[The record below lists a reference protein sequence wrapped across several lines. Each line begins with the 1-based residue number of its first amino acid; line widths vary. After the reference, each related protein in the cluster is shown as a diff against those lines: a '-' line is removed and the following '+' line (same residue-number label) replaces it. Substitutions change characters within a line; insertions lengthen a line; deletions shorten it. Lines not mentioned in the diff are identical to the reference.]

1 MKKKIF
7 AALAASVMLCGVL
20 TAPAAADSAEDK
32 SVETNLSYFFELSLD
47 EIEERLNADTTQ
59 RDTDSVSIAL
69 SISKAQIQKQL
80 ADLEPQKEAIETWQM
95 SFRKAYFDLLFDK
108 LHLTGIYDAADP
120 EYLNTFLPSAWIDET
135 DPFTIAETDYDADA
149 LCWVK
154 FGYGKNVLLE
164 YNNETITITPYE
176 AAQRTLYV
184 IRTYGDKDYYTS
196 ARDDLRGKYIQE
208 GNGTELKAI
217 EQKLAAFVR
226 EKGYNA
232 AVLASGEKVVVSFK
246 QQAVGETEYDAAAIT
261 QEIRAFC
268 ENNSLDFSAVK
279 VIFRA
284 SGTGIADVAGDA
296 NCDGFCD
303 VADAVLIARFA
314 NEDKEAVITDKG
326 KQNADVTHDGDID
339 GQDAARILQYIAKK
353 IGYDEL
359 AAGIDPYIVP
369 IDFSVAGLGVPE
381 KP

>member
-80 ADLEPQKEAIETWQM
+80 ADLEPQKEAIETWQT
-95 SFRKAYFDLLFDK
+95 SFKKAYFDLLLEK

-120 EYLNTFLPSAWIDET
+120 EYLKTILPSAWIDET
-135 DPFTIAETDYDADA
+135 DPFTIVETDHDEEA

-154 FGYGKNVLLE
+154 LGYGKNVSLE
-164 YNNETITITPYE
+164 YNNEALTITPYE
-176 AAQRTLYV
+176 AAQRSLYV
-184 IRTYGDKDYYTS
+184 IRTYGDKDYYTY

-208 GNGTELKAI
+208 GNGT
-217 EQKLAAFVR
+217 
-226 EKGYNA
+226 
-232 AVLASGEKVVVSFK
+232 
-246 QQAVGETEYDAAAIT
+246 D
-261 QEIRAFC
+261 
-268 ENNSLDFSAVK
+268 
-279 VIFRA
+279 
-284 SGTGIADVAGDA
+284 IAGVAGDA
-296 NCDGFCD
+296 NCDGLCD
-303 VADAVLIARFA
+303 VADAVLIARFV
-314 NEDKEAVITDKG
+314 NEDREAVFTDKG
-326 KQNADVTHDGDID
+326 KLNADVMYDGNVDI
-339 GQDAARILQYIAKK
+339 QDAERILQYIAKK
-353 IGYDEL
+353 ISYEEFS
-359 AAGIDPYIVP
+359 ANFDPYMVP
-369 IDFSVAGLGVPE
+369 IDFSVAGLGAPE